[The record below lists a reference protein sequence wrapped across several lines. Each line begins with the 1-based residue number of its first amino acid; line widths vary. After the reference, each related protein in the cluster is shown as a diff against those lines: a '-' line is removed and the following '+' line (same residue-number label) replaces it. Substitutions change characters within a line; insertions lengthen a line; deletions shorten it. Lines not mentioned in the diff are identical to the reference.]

1 MKKIFLLLFLSIT
14 IFSCKD
20 NDDDAT
26 RPSSDLAIHDFI
38 WRGMNQFYY
47 WQEDVP
53 NLDDNAFT
61 PSQYTNFL
69 KQFNDPEDLFYSLLY
84 DRNVS
89 DRFSWIVDDYEAL
102 LSSFR
107 GEGEAYGFEIGDL
120 VRVGQTNQV
129 VLYVGYVIPNS
140 PAADA
145 GMKRGDIIYRFDDV
159 TLNTSNY
166 LVVNNYYR
174 NNTIKLEFATVAG
187 ETVTPTGGIS
197 TLAIRPVQENPIH
210 FSNVFEY
217 GGKKIGYLTYNS
229 FNNSYHNE
237 LNEVFGTFKTEGIE
251 ELVLDSRYNGGGSVL
266 TSAYLAS
273 MIYGNATTTDHFAR
287 LMFNSKNSSENGAY
301 PFYDQANIYDKT
313 TGNATGT
320 KVTINRLTSLTRLYV
335 LMSDGTA
342 SASEMII
349 NGLLPYMEVITI
361 GEQSYGKNVGSI
373 TLFDSP
379 SFMQSNVNPNHKY
392 AMQPIVFKIFN
403 KNNESNYTEGFIP
416 QFEVLERNY
425 FRDIKPF
432 GNIEEPLLKAAL
444 DDMTSGM
451 ARFSQEMISPV
462 EALKGIKEKP
472 FTKEMYILPG
482 EQF

>member
-1 MKKIFLLLFLSIT
+1 M
-14 IFSCKD
+14 
-20 NDDDAT
+20 
-26 RPSSDLAIHDFI
+26 
-38 WRGMNQFYY
+38 
-47 WQEDVP
+47 
-53 NLDDNAFT
+53 
-61 PSQYTNFL
+61 
-69 KQFNDPEDLFYSLLY
+69 
-84 DRNVS
+84 S

-251 ELVLDSRYNGGGSVL
+251 ELVLS
-266 TSAYLAS
+266 
-273 MIYGNATTTDHFAR
+273 
-287 LMFNSKNSSENGAY
+287 
-301 PFYDQANIYDKT
+301 
-313 TGNATGT
+313 
-320 KVTINRLTSLTRLYV
+320 
-335 LMSDGTA
+335 
-342 SASEMII
+342 
-349 NGLLPYMEVITI
+349 
-361 GEQSYGKNVGSI
+361 
-373 TLFDSP
+373 
-379 SFMQSNVNPNHKY
+379 
-392 AMQPIVFKIFN
+392 
-403 KNNESNYTEGFIP
+403 
-416 QFEVLERNY
+416 
-425 FRDIKPF
+425 
-432 GNIEEPLLKAAL
+432 
-444 DDMTSGM
+444 
-451 ARFSQEMISPV
+451 
-462 EALKGIKEKP
+462 
-472 FTKEMYILPG
+472 
-482 EQF
+482 

>member
-187 ETVTPTGGIS
+187 ERLHLLG
-197 TLAIRPVQENPIH
+197 
-210 FSNVFEY
+210 VF
-217 GGKKIGYLTYNS
+217 
-229 FNNSYHNE
+229 
-237 LNEVFGTFKTEGIE
+237 
-251 ELVLDSRYNGGGSVL
+251 
-266 TSAYLAS
+266 
-273 MIYGNATTTDHFAR
+273 R
-287 LMFNSKNSSENGAY
+287 L
-301 PFYDQANIYDKT
+301 
-313 TGNATGT
+313 
-320 KVTINRLTSLTRLYV
+320 
-335 LMSDGTA
+335 
-342 SASEMII
+342 
-349 NGLLPYMEVITI
+349 
-361 GEQSYGKNVGSI
+361 
-373 TLFDSP
+373 
-379 SFMQSNVNPNHKY
+379 
-392 AMQPIVFKIFN
+392 
-403 KNNESNYTEGFIP
+403 
-416 QFEVLERNY
+416 
-425 FRDIKPF
+425 
-432 GNIEEPLLKAAL
+432 
-444 DDMTSGM
+444 
-451 ARFSQEMISPV
+451 
-462 EALKGIKEKP
+462 
-472 FTKEMYILPG
+472 
-482 EQF
+482 